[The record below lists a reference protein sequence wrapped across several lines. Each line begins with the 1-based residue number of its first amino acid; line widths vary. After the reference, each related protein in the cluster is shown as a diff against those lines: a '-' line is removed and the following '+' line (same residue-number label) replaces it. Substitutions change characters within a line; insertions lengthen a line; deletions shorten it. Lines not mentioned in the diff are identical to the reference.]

1 MAETADALLRADNL
15 TPSELRA
22 VGQNVRRVFYWEKK
36 DLPTYV
42 ALTKHLLATAISNAQ
57 SDRDDANGFGERVF
71 GIGYDLASMTWPG
84 WDEEGIDI
92 TQDHQGAGLAA
103 AEMIVRLG
111 EEHQIDVEVR
121 HNHAWL
127 LGAHRLAA
135 NDIAGAKAAWQQALE
150 LSAHDDNSGMLA
162 WIALAD
168 EVGGADVSI
177 LDSWLSKL
185 DDAGDDARGRA
196 AQIKTARSVFVT
208 RE

>member
-1 MAETADALLRADNL
+1 MAETADPLLRADNL
-15 TPSELRA
+15 SPTELRA

-36 DLPTYV
+36 DLSTYV
-42 ALTKHLLATAISNAQ
+42 ALTKHLLATAIANATGN
-57 SDRDDANGFGERVF
+57 RDDANAFGERVF
-71 GIGYDLASMTWPG
+71 GLGYDLASMTWPG

-92 TQDHQGAGLAA
+92 MEDHRAAGLAA

-111 EEHQIDVEVR
+111 DEHQIDVEVR
-121 HNHAWL
+121 HNNYWL

-135 NDIAGAKAAWQQALE
+135 DDIAGAKAAWQQAIE
-150 LSAHDDNSGMLA
+150 LSSHDDNSGMLA

-168 EVGGADVSI
+168 EVAGADSSI
-177 LDSWLSKL
+177 LDSWFSKL

-196 AQIKTARSVFVT
+196 AQIRTARGVFVA